1 MPGKRDKIWIF
12 NGIISGARV
21 SCSDTIVLQYPV
33 EILSQIH
40 KLGAVIRKK
49 RKPPSARRRGAP
61 RKRHRW
67 RGVVLKLVVAVGL
80 LWLIIAGLIY
90 LWALTF
96 DLERVQDLPERSAV
110 LDRNGQFYS
119 RLAGENRVVVPFDK
133 ISNDFVNAL
142 ITREDTRFYSHRGV
156 DPIGIARAAIRNL
169 LFGGIRQGG
178 STITQQLARNSFP
191 LGGRNYGRKLI
202 EAALAFR
209 IETEL
214 TKEQILEAY
223 MNRIY
228 FGAGC
233 YGIETASRT
242 YFGKPAARLTLSEA
256 ALMAGLI
263 RSPSRLNP
271 ISDYDGAMK
280 QRDIV
285 LNRMHETGIIGAD
298 RLESALAEKVEVMA
312 KNQPSYQANWAME
325 TLERELDLV
334 LDREQ
339 ITGGGLQIS
348 TTIDPEIQSIAESS
362 LKRRIAAI
370 EDRANY
376 PHPKMSVPT
385 PASALAT
392 PYLQGA
398 VVVIDNR
405 TGGIA
410 AIVGGRDYKDSRFN
424 RAIHARRQVGSTAK
438 PFVYAR
444 AFENG
449 VRPNDKIS
457 DARLTPQELPP
468 GLKPYDPVNA
478 DGKFNSS
485 ISVSEAL
492 IQSRN
497 PASVRMGLRIGLM
510 DLSDLLT
517 RAGIANE
524 PDPVPSLA
532 LGSFE
537 ATLKEVTSAFT
548 AFATGGIRL
557 QPYLI
562 AEIKDSE
569 GRVLY
574 KSTRGRIQFLKPEAA
589 NATADILAEVMTS
602 GTAARSR
609 SLGYKKWGAGKTGTT
624 NDSLDAWFVGFH
636 SSLTCG
642 VWVGFDQPRSI
653 YKDAYG
659 ADLALPVWVDIMQ
672 SASSKDFPDR

>member
-1 MPGKRDKIWIF
+1 M
-12 NGIISGARV
+12 GI
-21 SCSDTIVLQYPV
+21 
-33 EILSQIH
+33 
-40 KLGAVIRKK
+40 KLAAAALI
-49 RKPPSARRRGAP
+49 
-61 RKRHRW
+61 
-67 RGVVLKLVVAVGL
+67 
-80 LWLIIAGLIY
+80 LWLLIAGGIY

-96 DLERVQDLPERSAV
+96 DLSRIQDLPERSAV
-110 LDRNGQFYS
+110 LDRNGNFYS
-119 RLAGENRVVVPFDK
+119 RLAGENRVVMPFDK
-133 ISNDFVNAL
+133 ISNHFVNAL

-156 DPIGIARAAIRNL
+156 DPIGIARAAVRNL
-169 LFGGIRQGG
+169 LLGGIRQGG

-242 YFGKPAARLTLSEA
+242 YFGKSAARLTLSES

-271 ISDYDGAMK
+271 FNDFDGSLK

-285 LNRMHETGIIGAD
+285 LRRMYEIGMIDAE
-298 RLESALAEKVEVMA
+298 RMEIALTEKIHVMA
-312 KNQPSYQANWAME
+312 KNQPSYQQNWAME
-325 TLERELDLV
+325 TVERELDLV

-348 TTIDPEIQSIAESS
+348 TTIDPNLQSAAEEALKNRLSS
-362 LKRRIAAI
+362 I
-370 EDRANY
+370 EDRPGY
-376 PHPKMSVPT
+376 PHPKMGAPT
-385 PASALAT
+385 PSSALAT

-424 RAIHARRQVGSTAK
+424 RAIHARRQIGSTAK

-444 AFENG
+444 AFETG
-449 VRPNDKIS
+449 IRPGDKIS
-457 DARLTPQELPP
+457 DARLSPADLPR
-468 GLKPYDPVNA
+468 GIKPYDPVNA
-478 DGKFNSS
+478 DGKYPPS
-485 ISVSEAL
+485 ITVSEAL
-492 IQSRN
+492 IRSRN
-497 PASVRMGLRIGLM
+497 PASVRIGLKVGLA
-510 DLSDLLT
+510 DLSKLFD
-517 RAGIANE
+517 RAALANAA
-524 PDPVPSLA
+524 DPLPSLA
-532 LGSFE
+532 LGAFE
-537 ATLKEVTSAFT
+537 STLKDLTSAFT

-562 AEIKDSE
+562 SEIKDSN

-574 KSTRGRIQFLKPEAA
+574 KSTRGRIRIIHPDAA
-589 NATADILAEVMTS
+589 GMTADVLSEVMTS
-602 GTAARSR
+602 GTASRSR
-609 SLGYKKWGAGKTGTT
+609 ALGYKKWGAGKTGTT

-653 YKDAYG
+653 YKNAYG

-672 SASSKDFPDR
+672 GASASDYPDRTR

>member
-1 MPGKRDKIWIF
+1 
-12 NGIISGARV
+12 V
-21 SCSDTIVLQYPV
+21 SQFSV

-40 KLGAVIRKK
+40 KLRASIRKK
-49 RKPPSARRRGAP
+49 RKPPSGRGGRAQ

-67 RGVVLKLVVAVGL
+67 RGIVFKLTVAVAI
-80 LWLIIAGLIY
+80 LWLGLAGLIY

-96 DLERVQDLPERSAV
+96 DLERIQDLPERSAV
-110 LDRNGQFYS
+110 LDRNGEFYS
-119 RLAGENRVVVPFDK
+119 RLAGENRVVIPFDK

-169 LFGGIRQGG
+169 IFGGIRQGG

-271 ISDYDGAMK
+271 ITDYAGAMK
-280 QRDIV
+280 QRNIV
-285 LNRMHETGIIGAD
+285 LNRMHETGIIDAD
-298 RLESALAEKVEVMA
+298 RLESALAEKVDVMK
-312 KNQPSYQANWAME
+312 KNQPSYQQNWAME

-348 TTIDPEIQSIAESS
+348 TTIDPAIQSSAESS
-362 LKRRIAAI
+362 LKRRLAAI
-370 EDRANY
+370 EDRPDY
-376 PHPKMSVPT
+376 PHPKMSAPT
-385 PASALAT
+385 SASALAT

-398 VVVIDNR
+398 VVVLDNR

-438 PFVYAR
+438 PFIFAR

-449 VRPNDKIS
+449 IRPNDKIS
-457 DARLTPQELPP
+457 DARLATAELPR
-468 GLKPYDPVNA
+468 GIKPYDPVNA
-478 DGKFNSS
+478 DGKYNPS
-485 ISVSEAL
+485 ITVSEAL
-492 IQSRN
+492 IRSRN
-497 PASVRMGLRIGLM
+497 PASVRIGLRLGLM
-510 DLSDLLT
+510 DLSNLLT

-524 PDPVPSLA
+524 ADPLPSLA
-532 LGSFE
+532 LGAFE
-537 ATLKEVTSAFT
+537 ATLKELTSAFT
-548 AFATGGIRL
+548 AFATGGVRL

-589 NATADILAEVMTS
+589 NATADVLADVMTS
-602 GTAARSR
+602 GTAARSKA
-609 SLGYKKWGAGKTGTT
+609 LGYKKWGAGKTGTT

-672 SASSKDFPDR
+672 SASSKDYPDR